1 MPCIIAACE
10 NPATHNVGVRLRRPS
25 TRAIWAPNTPAYLC
39 DHHATQGL
47 RITVILEPV
56 PTHQIETVV
65 SSPGG
70 GSVSRRTPIRR
81 LAHD

>member
-1 MPCIIAACE
+1 MACIIAGCK

-25 TRAIWAPNTPAYLC
+25 TRAIWAPNTRAYLC

-47 RITVILEPV
+47 KIRVTLT
-56 PTHQIETVV
+56 PTASGEIETEI

-70 GSVSRRTPIRR
+70 RSVSRRTPIRQPAR
-81 LAHD
+81 D

>member
-1 MPCIIAACE
+1 MPCIIAGCR

-47 RITVILEPV
+47 KISVVLT
-56 PTHQIETVV
+56 PTETGDIETEV

-70 GSVSRRTPIRR
+70 GSVSRRTPIVQPARE
-81 LAHD
+81 